1 MGFKPRT
8 FCVTDGH
15 STSRHN
21 NLQMAKVLNVLI
33 NTIATILKKHWIKL
47 HIFFFLRMF
56 FWQSDILGSY
66 VRIQECTSKNR
77 TEPNLCRFWN
87 RLWKS
92 FSASNKTNV
101 YSIFFHLFKKKNFDL
116 HKIMMFLLR
125 IIWSENAEIFTGL
138 TVKSLIRSVRP
149 VLLRISGL
157 IQFIE
162 K

>member
-1 MGFKPRT
+1 MCLLIPL
-8 FCVTDGH
+8 
-15 STSRHN
+15 
-21 NLQMAKVLNVLI
+21 LQFWRSIELNY
-33 NTIATILKKHWIKL
+33 TIFFVHVFF
-47 HIFFFLRMF
+47 FFFL
-56 FWQSDILGSY
+56 QSDILGSY
-66 VRIQECTSKNR
+66 VRIPERTSKNR

-101 YSIFFHLFKKKNFDL
+101 YSIFFHLFKNKNYDL

-157 IQFIE
+157 IQFTCITRGYYNYR
-162 K
+162 KVIFSNKKNLNLY